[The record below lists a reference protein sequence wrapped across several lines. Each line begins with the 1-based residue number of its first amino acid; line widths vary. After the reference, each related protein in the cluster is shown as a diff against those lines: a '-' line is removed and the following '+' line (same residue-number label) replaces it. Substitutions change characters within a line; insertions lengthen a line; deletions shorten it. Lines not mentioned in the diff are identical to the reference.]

1 LDTTSGAKPHEAP
14 GDGGCPVLAG
24 YDPLDPSELQD
35 PYPGFRRARLEAP
48 VFFEEKYG
56 FWTVTRQED
65 VLSVLAD
72 DVRFSNRLAI
82 PLPLPPE
89 DLRDRMPVYP
99 FARALLFMD
108 DPEHRPVRMMLQ
120 EPFVPKRLRAREPRI
135 RARAAELLT
144 DRPDRQIEF
153 LREYA
158 VPLALTVIGD
168 LVGVPEP
175 DWPMLHE
182 AVDASF
188 QVARI
193 AGGAPAE
200 PGEMRVLSERLADYW
215 EYLCNFARERQQRPT
230 DDFSSVLAAQ
240 TNPDDGSQFT
250 ADQIAA
256 QIETMLGAGFE
267 TSAQLLT
274 FGVRSMLGNRDQWE
288 LLKSD
293 RSLLAGA
300 VEECVR
306 HRTVTK
312 RIFRITNTDVAIG
325 AVTVPEG
332 ALVALSLASANHDD
346 AVYEDPERFDIRRAQ
361 RNLTFG
367 RGKHFCLGAPLAKIE
382 MGITL
387 EMLMDLAP
395 DAQIAEDQE
404 LEWKP
409 DYRLEALTS
418 LRLNL
423 GPAPSAS
430 PAPPA
435 TSA

>member
-1 LDTTSGAKPHEAP
+1 MDTTSGTSAP
-14 GDGGCPVLAG
+14 GAGGERRCPILAG
-24 YDPLDPSELQD
+24 YDPLDPAELRD
-35 PYPGFRRARLEAP
+35 PYPGFARARREAP
-48 VFFEEKYG
+48 VFYEEQYG

-65 VLSVLAD
+65 VLAVLAD

-89 DLRDRMPVYP
+89 DLRERMPVYP

-120 EPFVPKRLRAREPRI
+120 EPFVPRRLRAREPRI
-135 RARAAELLT
+135 RARAQELLSASR
-144 DRPDRQIEF
+144 DREIEF
-153 LREYA
+153 LRDYA

-182 AVDASF
+182 AVNASF
-188 QVARI
+188 QIARI
-193 AGGAPAE
+193 AGGVPAE
-200 PGEMRVLSERLADYW
+200 PGEMRELSERLADYW
-215 EYLCNFARERQQRPT
+215 EYLCNFAQERRLRPT

-240 TNPDDGSQFT
+240 TNPEDGSHLT
-250 ADQIAA
+250 NDQIAA

-274 FGVRSMLGNRDQWE
+274 FGVRSMLGDRDQWE

-293 RSLLAGA
+293 RSLLPGA

-312 RIFRITNTDVAIG
+312 RIFRITNTEVQIG
-325 AVTVPEG
+325 GVTVPGE

-346 AVYEDPERFDIRRAQ
+346 VVYEDPERFDIRRAE

-387 EMLMDLAP
+387 ETLLDLAP
-395 DAQIAEDQE
+395 EARIADDQE

-409 DYRLEALTS
+409 DYRLEALAG
-418 LRLNL
+418 LRVDL
-423 GPAPSAS
+423 GPAPSDGAS
-430 PAPPA
+430 A
-435 TSA
+435 